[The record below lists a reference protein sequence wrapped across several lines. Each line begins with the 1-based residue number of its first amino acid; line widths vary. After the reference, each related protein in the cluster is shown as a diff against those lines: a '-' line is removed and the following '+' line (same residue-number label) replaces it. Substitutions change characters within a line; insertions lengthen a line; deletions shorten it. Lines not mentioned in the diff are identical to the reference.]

1 MTKEQKP
8 YFELLNNFWTLLKP
22 YASKEDEKAYKKIMS
37 DNFLMLTK
45 DRGDMYTDDWY
56 DSTMEIINYPDNYKG
71 TKFVEFAAE
80 LAIAITDYWTF
91 EFRKMKESKV
101 PTYQDFVN
109 YVSKAFIN
117 EWERIKDAG
126 NKK

>member
-1 MTKEQKP
+1 MTKEKKP

-22 YASKEDEKAYKKIMS
+22 YANEQDEKAYKKIMS

-45 DRGDMYTDDWY
+45 DRGEMFTDDWY
-56 DSTMEIINYPDNYKG
+56 ESTMEIINYPDNYKG

-91 EFRKMKESKV
+91 VYRKRTDNKE

-109 YVSKAFIN
+109 YVSRAFIN
-117 EWERIKDAG
+117 EWERIHD
-126 NKK
+126 